1 MLHTVYVNGK
11 WRCVGAMWAAGADWV
26 TNLFQFMC
34 FSSCVGGLGRR
45 PVQVIF
51 TLERDGQVLGR
62 QSVELRICAC
72 PGRDRR
78 TDEDASVPGGVRRD
92 RGPVAKTTAS
102 QGYSSCSPLPFSLYF
117 DWMIFRHFVFS
128 SAGWAV
134 HVSWSKCCLSV
145 CLCVW
150 VFRVALINRNRY
162 TQRLIILRAQTY

>member
-1 MLHTVYVNGK
+1 M
-11 WRCVGAMWAAGADWV
+11 

-78 TDEDASVPGGVRRD
+78 TDEDASLLPGGGTRRD
-92 RGPVAKTTAS
+92 RPTTGRTTAALH
-102 QGYSSCSPLPFSLYF
+102 GYAL
-117 DWMIFRHFVFS
+117 
-128 SAGWAV
+128 
-134 HVSWSKCCLSV
+134 LSV
-145 CLCVW
+145 VYY
-150 VFRVALINRNRY
+150 VFYLIY
-162 TQRLIILRAQTY
+162 TTIDFTRLSVTLMRR

>member
-1 MLHTVYVNGK
+1 
-11 WRCVGAMWAAGADWV
+11 V

-78 TDEDASVPGGVRRD
+78 MDEDASLPGATRRD
-92 RGPVAKTTAS
+92 RGALIAKAAPAH
-102 QGYSSCSPLPFSLYF
+102 GYAAPSCSHFSTF
-117 DWMIFRHFVFS
+117 TCT
-128 SAGWAV
+128 SAV
-134 HVSWSKCCLSV
+134 LFEVISKLAYLLTLKV
-145 CLCVW
+145 KAILD
-150 VFRVALINRNRY
+150 
-162 TQRLIILRAQTY
+162 TPGQR